1 MRNRL
6 EIKKLNIRQIIV
18 IYRNSLKYEFPANE
32 RRPLFLIIN
41 GIMAGAY
48 ECLGSFYKG
57 RLVGYA
63 FFLKHGNDYLWDY
76 LAVLKKYR
84 CKGIGSKIIQS
95 IKVYYKTANSVIGEV
110 ENPAFAKDDKDNET
124 MTRRLKFYL
133 NNGCIDTKVRAKTFG
148 VHFIIIQIS
157 GKTMSAT
164 NIAKLY
170 RMHYKVSLPRRIYS
184 GNIKIYS
191 DI

>member
-1 MRNRL
+1 MKKL

-18 IYRNSLKYEFPANE
+18 IYRNSLKHEFPANE
-32 RRPLFLIIN
+32 RRPLFLILK
-41 GIMAGAY
+41 GIMAGTY

-63 FFLKHGNDYLWDY
+63 FFLKHDNDYLWDY

-84 CKGIGSKIIQS
+84 SKGVGSKIVQS
-95 IKVYYKTANSVIGEV
+95 IKLYYKTANSVIGEV

-133 NNGCIDTKVRAKTFG
+133 NNGCIDTRVRAVTFG
-148 VHFIIIQIS
+148 ARFIIIQIS
-157 GKTMSAT
+157 GETMRAT

-170 RMHYKVSLPRRIYS
+170 RMHYKVSLPRRIYN